1 MTELIKVTEQNG
13 EQLISARELHEFLEV
28 KSRFN
33 DWIKNR
39 IEKYDFEE
47 NQDFVTITKKLVTAQ
62 GNESNYLDYILKIDM
77 AKELSMVENNEK
89 GSQARKYFIEVEKKY
104 KALKVP
110 QSYAQALLEA
120 GRLALELERVELE
133 NKVQKQ
139 LISEYE
145 PKVTYY
151 DKILQSK
158 SPMSITQIAKEYGI
172 SGKELNSILH
182 QEKVQYKQ
190 NGQWLL
196 YSKYQDLG
204 YTKSVTGESNGFAWI
219 RSKWTQKGRLFIHAL
234 LEKRGIYA
242 LEDLQD

>member
-1 MTELIKVTEQNG
+1 MNLEKIGLKMTSREIAELTGKQHAHIMRD
-13 EQLISARELHEFLEV
+13 I
-28 KSRFN
+28 
-33 DWIKNR
+33 R
-39 IEKYDFEE
+39 IEIEKLNSAGIFNESIFGLVKYEDLKGEMRDEYELSRDGVMMLAMKYDT
-47 NQDFVTITKKLVTAQ
+47 VTRYKITQKL
-62 GNESNYLDYILKIDM
+62 NELESK
-77 AKELSMVENNEK
+77 
-89 GSQARKYFIEVEKKY
+89 
-104 KALKVP
+104 KVP

-120 GRLALELERVELE
+120 GRLALELEKVELE

-151 DKILQSK
+151 DKILQSIN
-158 SPMSITQIAKEYGI
+158 SVNISQVAKDYGI
-172 SGKELNSILH
+172 SGKELNDILN

-234 LEKRGIYA
+234 LEKRNIHA
-242 LEDLQD
+242 LEDLQN

>member
-1 MTELIKVTEQNG
+1 MQELIKVTEENG
-13 EQLISARELHEFLEV
+13 EQLVSARELHEFLELD
-28 KSRFN
+28 KSQWAR
-33 DWIKNR
+33 WTKKN
-39 IEKYDFEE
+39 IEEIFEE
-47 NQDFVTITKKLVTAQ
+47 NQEYQRLDIVSN
-62 GNESNYLDYILKIDM
+62 GNNTTEYILKLDV
-77 AKELSMVENNEK
+77 AKELSMLSRSEK
-89 GSQARKYFIEVEKKY
+89 GKQVRRYFIEVEKKY

-120 GRLALELERVELE
+120 GRLALELEKVELE

-151 DKILQSK
+151 DKILQSVN
-158 SPMSITQIAKEYGI
+158 SVNISQIAKDYGI
-172 SGKELNSILH
+172 SGKELNDILN

-234 LEKRGIYA
+234 LEKRNIHA
-242 LEDLQD
+242 LEDLQN

>member
-1 MTELIKVTEQNG
+1 MTELIKVTEENG
-13 EQLISARELHEFLEV
+13 EQLVSARELYEFLELD
-28 KSRFN
+28 KSQWAR
-33 DWIKNR
+33 WTKKN
-39 IEKYDFEE
+39 IEEIFEE
-47 NQDFVTITKKLVTAQ
+47 NQEYQRLDIVSN
-62 GNESNYLDYILKIDM
+62 GNNTTEYILKLDV
-77 AKELSMVENNEK
+77 AKELSMLSRSEK
-89 GSQARKYFIEVEKKY
+89 GKQVRRYFIEVEKKY

-120 GRLALELERVELE
+120 GRLALELEKVELE

-151 DKILQSK
+151 DKILQSVN
-158 SPMSITQIAKEYGI
+158 SVNISQIAKDYGI
-172 SGKELNSILH
+172 SGKELNDMLN

-196 YSKYQDLG
+196 YSKYQDSG

-234 LEKRGIYA
+234 LERRNIHA
-242 LEDLQD
+242 LEDLQN

>member
-1 MTELIKVTEQNG
+1 MELIKVTEENG
-13 EQLISARELHEFLEV
+13 EQLVSARDLHEFLE
-28 KSRFN
+28 SRQDFS

-39 IEKYDFEE
+39 IEKFKFIE
-47 NQDFVTITKKLVTAQ
+47 NEDYAIILGNSTKSTPRPRK
-62 GNESNYLDYILKIDM
+62 EYILKLDI

-104 KALKVP
+104 KASKVP

-120 GRLALELERVELE
+120 GRLALELEKVELE

-151 DKILQSK
+151 DKILQSVN
-158 SPMSITQIAKEYGI
+158 SVNISQIAKDYGI
-172 SGKELNSILH
+172 SGKELNDILN

-234 LEKRGIYA
+234 LEKRNIHA

>member
-1 MTELIKVTEQNG
+1 MTELIKVTEENG
-13 EQLISARELHEFLEV
+13 EQLVSARELYEFLELD
-28 KSRFN
+28 KSQWAR
-33 DWIKNR
+33 WTKKN
-39 IEKYDFEE
+39 IEEIFEE
-47 NQDFVTITKKLVTAQ
+47 NQEYQRLDIVSN
-62 GNESNYLDYILKIDM
+62 GNNTTEYILKLDV
-77 AKELSMVENNEK
+77 AKELSMLSRSEK
-89 GSQARKYFIEVEKKY
+89 GKWVRRYFIEVKKKY

-110 QSYAQALLEA
+110 QSCAQALLEA
-120 GRLALELERVELE
+120 SRLVLELEKAELE
-133 NKVQKQ
+133 NKVQRQ

-151 DKILQSK
+151 DKILQSVN
-158 SPMSITQIAKEYGI
+158 SVNISQIAKDYGI
-172 SGKELNSILH
+172 SGKELNDILN

-234 LEKRGIYA
+234 LEKRNIHA
-242 LEDLQD
+242 LEDLQN

>member
-1 MTELIKVTEQNG
+1 MTELIKVTEENG
-13 EQLISARELHEFLEV
+13 EQLVSARELYEFLELD
-28 KSRFN
+28 KSQWAR
-33 DWIKNR
+33 WTKKN
-39 IEKYDFEE
+39 IEEIFEE
-47 NQDFVTITKKLVTAQ
+47 NQEYQRLDIVSN
-62 GNESNYLDYILKIDM
+62 GNNTTEYILKLDV
-77 AKELSMVENNEK
+77 AKELSMLSRSEK
-89 GSQARKYFIEVEKKY
+89 GKEVRRYFIEVEKKY
-104 KALKVP
+104 KSLKVP

-151 DKILQSK
+151 DKILQSVN
-158 SPMSITQIAKEYGI
+158 SVNISQIAKDYGI
-172 SGKELNSILH
+172 SGKELNEILS

-242 LEDLQD
+242 LEDLQ

>member
-1 MTELIKVTEQNG
+1 MDLIKVTEENG
-13 EQLISARELHEFLEV
+13 EQLVSARDLHELLEV
-28 KSRFN
+28 KKDFS
-33 DWIKNR
+33 DWIKIYVNNSDYGFEDGLDYTTFKGNSTESTPRPR
-39 IEKYDFEE
+39 IE
-47 NQDFVTITKKLVTAQ
+47 
-62 GNESNYLDYILKIDM
+62 YILKLDM
-77 AKELSMVENNEK
+77 AKELAMLSKVEK
-89 GSQARKYFIEVEKKY
+89 GKEVRRYFIEVEKKY

-120 GRLALELERVELE
+120 GRLALELEKVELE

-151 DKILQSK
+151 DKILQSVN
-158 SPMSITQIAKEYGI
+158 SVNISQIAKDYGI
-172 SGKELNSILH
+172 SGKELNDILN

-234 LEKRGIYA
+234 LEKRNIHA
-242 LEDLQD
+242 LEDLQN

>member
-1 MTELIKVTEQNG
+1 MDLIKVTEENG
-13 EQLISARELHEFLEV
+13 EQLVSARELYEFLELD
-28 KSRFN
+28 KSQWAR
-33 DWIKNR
+33 WTKKN
-39 IEKYDFEE
+39 IEEVFEE
-47 NQDFVTITKKLVTAQ
+47 NQEYQRLDIVSN
-62 GNESNYLDYILKIDM
+62 GNNTTEYILKLDV
-77 AKELSMVENNEK
+77 AKELSMLSRSEK
-89 GSQARKYFIEVEKKY
+89 GKEVRRYFIEVEKKY

-120 GRLALELERVELE
+120 GRLALELEKVELE

-151 DKILQSK
+151 DKILQSVN
-158 SPMSITQIAKEYGI
+158 SVNISQIAKDYGI
-172 SGKELNSILH
+172 SGKELNDILS

-234 LEKRGIYA
+234 LEKRGIHA

>member
-1 MTELIKVTEQNG
+1 MELIKVTEENG
-13 EQLISARELHEFLEV
+13 EQLVSARDLHKFLEITE
-28 KSRFN
+28 RFN
-33 DWIKNR
+33 NWFER
-39 IEKYDFEE
+39 QLQYGFEE
-47 NQDFVTITKKLVTAQ
+47 NVDFTGCKFFNTLANQELQDYVLKL
-62 GNESNYLDYILKIDM
+62 DM
-77 AKELSMVENNEK
+77 AKEISMLQRNEK
-89 GSQARKYFIEVEKKY
+89 GSQARRYFIEVEKKY

-151 DKILQSK
+151 DKILQSVN
-158 SPMSITQIAKEYGI
+158 SVNISQIAKDYGI
-172 SGKELNSILH
+172 SGKELNEILS

-234 LEKRGIYA
+234 LEKRDIHA

>member
-1 MTELIKVTEQNG
+1 MNLEKIGLKMTSREIAELTGKQHAHIMRD
-13 EQLISARELHEFLEV
+13 I
-28 KSRFN
+28 
-33 DWIKNR
+33 R
-39 IEKYDFEE
+39 IEIEKLNSAGIFNESIFGLVKYEDLKGEMRDEYELSRDGVMMLAMKYDT
-47 NQDFVTITKKLVTAQ
+47 VTRYKITQKL
-62 GNESNYLDYILKIDM
+62 NELESK
-77 AKELSMVENNEK
+77 
-89 GSQARKYFIEVEKKY
+89 
-104 KALKVP
+104 KVP

-120 GRLALELERVELE
+120 GRLALELERAELE

-151 DKILQSK
+151 DKILQSVN
-158 SPMSITQIAKEYGI
+158 SVNISQIAKDYGI
-172 SGKELNSILH
+172 SGKELNEILS
-182 QEKVQYKQ
+182 QERVQYKQ

-234 LEKRGIYA
+234 LEKRNIHA

>member
-1 MTELIKVTEQNG
+1 MDLIKVTEENG
-13 EQLISARELHEFLEV
+13 EQLVSARELYEFLELD
-28 KSRFN
+28 KSQWAR
-33 DWIKNR
+33 WTKKN
-39 IEKYDFEE
+39 IEEVFEE
-47 NQDFVTITKKLVTAQ
+47 NQEYQRLDIVSN
-62 GNESNYLDYILKIDM
+62 GNNTTEYILKLDV
-77 AKELSMVENNEK
+77 AKELSMLSRSEK
-89 GSQARKYFIEVEKKY
+89 GKQVRRYFIEVEKKY

-120 GRLALELERVELE
+120 GRLALELEKAELE

-151 DKILQSK
+151 DKILQSVN
-158 SPMSITQIAKEYGI
+158 SVNISQIAKDYGI
-172 SGKELNSILH
+172 SGKELNDILN

-234 LEKRGIYA
+234 LEKRNIHA

>member
-1 MTELIKVTEQNG
+1 MK
-13 EQLISARELHEFLEV
+13 
-28 KSRFN
+28 
-33 DWIKNR
+33 
-39 IEKYDFEE
+39 
-47 NQDFVTITKKLVTAQ
+47 
-62 GNESNYLDYILKIDM
+62 
-77 AKELSMVENNEK
+77 K

-172 SGKELNSILH
+172 SGKELNSTLH
-182 QEKVQYKQ
+182 EEKVQYKQ

-196 YSKYQDLG
+196 YSNHMDSG
-204 YTKSVTGESNGFAWI
+204 FTKSKTWENGGQTGLHTY
-219 RSKWTQKGRLFIHAL
+219 WTQKGRLFIHGL
-234 LEKRGIYA
+234 LEKRNIHA

>member
-1 MTELIKVTEQNG
+1 MDLIKVTEENG
-13 EQLISARELHEFLEV
+13 EQLVSARELYEFLELD
-28 KSRFN
+28 KSQWAR
-33 DWIKNR
+33 WTKKN
-39 IEKYDFEE
+39 IEEIFEE
-47 NQDFVTITKKLVTAQ
+47 NQEYQRLDIVSN
-62 GNESNYLDYILKIDM
+62 GNNTTEYILKLDV
-77 AKELSMVENNEK
+77 AKELSMLSRSEK
-89 GSQARKYFIEVEKKY
+89 GKEVRRYFIEVEKKY

-120 GRLALELERVELE
+120 GRLALELEKVELE

-151 DKILQSK
+151 DKILQSLN
-158 SPMSITQIAKEYGI
+158 SVNISQIAKDYGI
-172 SGKELNSILH
+172 SGKELNDILN

-234 LEKRGIYA
+234 LEKRNIHA
-242 LEDLQD
+242 LEDLQN

>member
-1 MTELIKVTEQNG
+1 MELIKVTEENG
-13 EQLISARELHEFLEV
+13 EQLVSARELHEFLEV

-33 DWIKNR
+33 DWIRNR
-39 IEKYDFEE
+39 IEKYTFEE
-47 NQDFVTITKKLVTAQ
+47 NQDFVTLTKNLVNGGKET
-62 GNESNYLDYILKIDM
+62 DYILKLDT

-120 GRLALELERVELE
+120 GRLALELEKAELE

-151 DKILQSK
+151 DKILQSVN
-158 SPMSITQIAKEYGI
+158 SVNISQIAKDYGI
-172 SGKELNSILH
+172 SGKELNDILN

-234 LEKRGIYA
+234 LEKRNIHA
-242 LEDLQD
+242 LEDLQN

>member
-1 MTELIKVTEQNG
+1 MNLEKIGLKMTSREIAELTGKQHAHIMRD
-13 EQLISARELHEFLEV
+13 I
-28 KSRFN
+28 
-33 DWIKNR
+33 R
-39 IEKYDFEE
+39 IEIEKLNSAGIFNESIFGLVKYEDLKGEMRDEYELSRDGVMMLAMKYDT
-47 NQDFVTITKKLVTAQ
+47 VTRYKITQKL
-62 GNESNYLDYILKIDM
+62 NELESK
-77 AKELSMVENNEK
+77 
-89 GSQARKYFIEVEKKY
+89 
-104 KALKVP
+104 KVP

-151 DKILQSK
+151 DKILQSTGL
-158 SPMSITQIAKEYGI
+158 MSITQIAKEYGI

-182 QEKVQYKQ
+182 EEKVQYKQ

-196 YSKYQDLG
+196 YSSYMDG
-204 YTKSVTGESNGFAWI
+204 GFTKSKTWENNGQTGLHTYW
-219 RSKWTQKGRLFIHAL
+219 KQKGRLFIHGL